1 MTGYRHQYAESHDTW
16 AELHGEPRATPA
28 LIPEHCPTH
37 GDYQPASLLD
47 GDCPTCRV
55 EIDARMEAAN
65 ARAAAY
71 WWRTPDRAEQ
81 ADAYLD
87 AHD

>member
-1 MTGYRHQYAESHDTW
+1 MTTYLRRQYDDPGDW
-16 AELHGEPRATPA
+16 FDLHGEPRATPA
-28 LIPEHCPTH
+28 PIPEHCPTH
-37 GDYQPASLLD
+37 GDYHPASLID

-55 EIDARMEAAN
+55 EIDARMEAEH
-65 ARAAAY
+65 ARAAAN